1 MANLYS
7 YEPRKKAKSY
17 STPNSR
23 VVPHRSTTEA
33 SPGLTSEIG
42 RDPVH
47 FRVYGRSWSTLDGD
61 NHDIYTFS
69 HVICLTY
76 GCGVA

>member
-1 MANLYS
+1 
-7 YEPRKKAKSY
+7 
-17 STPNSR
+17 

-47 FRVYGRSWSTLDGD
+47 FRVYGRSCLSSGGYRR
-61 NHDIYTFS
+61 DIYTFS
-69 HVICLTY
+69 HVICVTY
-76 GCGVA
+76 GYGVT